1 MKPDPYLRAIGALQT
16 HGKEAAEEV
25 ASFEARQVKEIKD
38 LVEKENIDCDFVV
51 TRASDVCL
59 YDEANRDLKTGLEKL
74 TKAGV
79 STAEGV
85 FYSDHRTAEGVSD
98 SIKLQ
103 NSTVLITSS
112 GFRRQRRKGVL
123 LLCNRPRLAL

>member
-1 MKPDPYLRAIGALQT
+1 MRAAGALQKY
-16 HGKEAAEEV
+16 GKEAAEEV

-59 YDEANRDLKTGLEKL
+59 YDEAHQELKKGLEQL
-74 TKAGV
+74 TKAGI

-85 FYSDHRTAEGVSD
+85 FYSDSRTAEGV
-98 SIKLQ
+98 
-103 NSTVLITSS
+103 
-112 GFRRQRRKGVL
+112 RRSVIAR
-123 LLCNRPRLAL
+123 AD